1 MKQSHVLLGTGLC
14 GLAMIASSCP
24 AAAQWFSRISF
35 DNTDGRVGYHMT
47 VPNGGYNDDVPPQCN
62 HKIANVRAAST
73 VEGDLPPGLTFNTDR
88 AAFEGTPKQPGDW
101 DLTVVM
107 HNIHCQG
114 SDIDFGE
121 HRIPVHFHIDP

>member
-1 MKQSHVLLGTGLC
+1 MKP
-14 GLAMIASSCP
+14 LAFWATSSAAVAMFVVAGP

-35 DNTDGRVGYHMT
+35 DNTNGRVGYHMT
-47 VPNGGYNDDVPPQCN
+47 VPNGGYNDDVPPECN
-62 HKIANVRAAST
+62 HKIANLYAAST
-73 VEGDLPPGLTFNTDR
+73 VEGAIPPGLTFDSNR

-107 HNIHCQG
+107 HHIHCQG
-114 SDIDFGE
+114 SDVDFGE